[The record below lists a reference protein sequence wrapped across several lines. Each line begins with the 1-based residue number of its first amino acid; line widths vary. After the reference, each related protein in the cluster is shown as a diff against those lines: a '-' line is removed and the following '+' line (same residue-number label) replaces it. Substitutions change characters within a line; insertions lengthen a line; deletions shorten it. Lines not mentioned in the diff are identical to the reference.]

1 MSSKAGIL
9 NSKSLPANQFPIIC
23 ISSADSGIDSDASPN
38 SSTKLTNSIE
48 DIEGDDQISPHSFL
62 LGEDADEKDRIEG
75 INKAIVWVKDELVKM
90 KIKDKQL
97 TKTMITIRSKIAA
110 HKLHIEK
117 QDTGYDSDLEY
128 RKKEND
134 QYLKERWKLIAKD
147 GAFPTDG
154 ERFENNKRATWA
166 I

>member
-9 NSKSLPANQFPIIC
+9 DSNSKSLPPNEFPIIS

-38 SSTKLTNSIE
+38 STNSIE
-48 DIEGDDQISPHSFL
+48 DIEAEDVISPHSLL
-62 LGEDADEKDRIEG
+62 LGKDADEKDRIEG
-75 INKAIVWVKDELVKM
+75 INKAIGWVKDELVKM

-97 TKTMITIRSKIAA
+97 TKAMIIIRSKIAA
-110 HKLHIEK
+110 QKLHLEK
-117 QDTGYDSDLEY
+117 HDTWHDPDSEN
-128 RKKEND
+128 RKQKND

-154 ERFENNKRATWA
+154 ESFDNNKRATWA